1 MQDYEGAWVILL
13 GVQYVF
19 FREYCNTYELLLKS
33 ICNIRSSNSNMFFFS
48 LTMQILMDK
57 KLFLSNFE

>member
-33 ICNIRSSNSNMFFFS
+33 ICNIRSSNSNMFFF
-48 LTMQILMDK
+48 INNA
-57 KLFLSNFE
+57 NFDGQKVIPIKF